1 MPINFDTSAI
11 KAFDTYRTTAMD
23 ANTNIQKKDGALRT
37 GGTGVGFFAAI
48 GRGSEAKA
56 ANNAARTDFLSS
68 LGRAYRIEGMKVEN
82 GRTTF
87 SRGFMDQLEK
97 ILGPDF
103 KRGDYGLDADG
114 RVASGKPL
122 TARRIKAVL
131 TKAIVGGNMAFS
143 AADYQVKLDAVFAD
157 IGARSKKG
165 EDMSDVR
172 ERFGI
177 VRNALAFLK
186 DELPLLLEDN
196 FEYDEKADEDAPA
209 ETRCPFTVRIASEN
223 GAVEQK
229 PVTSKETVFG
239 YLRDTRGFILHYEN
253 FKTGVQDAKFADVAR
268 AYISNVLEAYVKMA
282 VDLYLATK
290 NTGNFK
296 AFKSEFTASAIC
308 MEAKTSNLQA
318 FKLDRHIGTEEMES
332 KAQDAGPVDD
342 VPPADH
348 DEKTEL
354 LECITREIQQIE
366 NSRPGDGK
374 TWDKDYLPVLER
386 HLVGLSRP
394 IDGTL
399 QPVTR
404 EAIEGLHA
412 AAAEAIWA
420 DPDAF

>member
-37 GGTGVGFFAAI
+37 GGTGVGFFAAL

-56 ANNAARTDFLSS
+56 ANNAARTDFLAS
-68 LGRAYRIEGMKVEN
+68 LGRAYKIEGMKVEA

-103 KRGDYGLDADG
+103 KRADYGLDADG

-122 TARRIKAVL
+122 TARRVKAVL
-131 TKAIVGGNMAFS
+131 TKAIVGGDMAFS
-143 AADYQVKLDAVFAD
+143 AADYHVKLDAVLAD
-157 IGARSKKG
+157 IAARSKKG

-172 ERFGI
+172 ERFG
-177 VRNALAFLK
+177 VVQNALAFLK
-186 DELPLLLEDN
+186 DELPVLLDDN
-196 FEYDEKADEDAPA
+196 FEYDDKADEDAPA
-209 ETRCPFTVRIASEN
+209 AARCPFTVRIESGN

-229 PVTSKETVFG
+229 PVSSKETVFG
-239 YLRDTRGFILHYEN
+239 YLRDARGFILHYEN
-253 FKTGVQDAKFADVAR
+253 FNTGVMDANFAKAAR

-282 VDLYLATK
+282 VDLYLGTK
-290 NTGNFK
+290 GTDNFK
-296 AFKSEFTASAIC
+296 AFKGEFTASAIC
-308 MEAKTSNLQA
+308 MEAKTTKLQE
-318 FKLDRHIGTEEMES
+318 FKMNRHIGTEEMEA
-332 KAQDAGPVDD
+332 KADGARPADD

-354 LECITREIQQIE
+354 LECISREIQQIE
-366 NSRPGDGK
+366 NAKPGEK
-374 TWDKDYLPVLER
+374 SWEEDYMPVLER
-386 HLVGLSRP
+386 HLVGLNRP
-394 IDGTL
+394 VGGTL

-404 EAIEGLHA
+404 EAIEALRGDVS
-412 AAAEAIWA
+412 EAIFG
-420 DPDAF
+420 DRDML